1 MALHRAEVWD
11 SLSSIS
17 LRNFKARV
25 FHRPRVWNY
34 MEFSQR
40 PSHHQADSLKPVQS
54 FPVKRRND
62 FLVAL
67 IWIDMVPRNMI
78 MHDHYPDHSAG
89 MRL

>member
-1 MALHRAEVWD
+1 
-11 SLSSIS
+11 
-17 LRNFKARV
+17 
-25 FHRPRVWNY
+25 
-34 MEFSQR
+34 MEFMPLSCFISQR

-62 FLVAL
+62 LLVAL